1 MNKLLIIIP
10 ILLFSLL
17 LGAPSYSGDFNK
29 GMTAAQKGDYA
40 TALKLWRPLAEQGD
54 INAQY
59 NLGQIYRRGLG
70 VTQDYKEAVRLYT
83 LAAEQGDAD
92 AQYNLANRYYYGEG
106 VIKDIVFAHM
116 WKNIAASNGY
126 KPAKEHLKNFEEEM
140 TSSQIEEAQRLA
152 RECVKKNY
160 KGC

>member
-1 MNKLLIIIP
+1 MKTLIIIP
-10 ILLFSLL
+10 ILLISLL

-29 GMTAAQKGDYA
+29 GMTAAQNGDYA
-40 TALKLWRPLAEQGD
+40 TALKVWRPLAEQGD

-59 NLGQIYRRGLG
+59 NLGQIFRRGLG

-83 LAAEQGDAD
+83 LAAEQGIVE
-92 AQYNLANRYYYGEG
+92 AQTNLANRYYYGEG
-106 VIKDIVFAHM
+106 VIKDIVYAHM
-116 WKNIAASNGY
+116 WKNISASNGFE
-126 KPAKEHLKNFEEEM
+126 PAKEDLKIIEKEM
-140 TSSQIEEAQRLA
+140 TSSHISEAQRLA